1 MDEYRSL
8 LSKLI
13 SIPSVNPMGR
23 AVSGPE
29 FHETAITAFLEEW
42 LAPLDVEV
50 QRQNVLPG
58 RDNLLATY
66 GPPNATAHIMLEVH
80 TDTVPVDSMVI
91 PPFTPNIEGNRL
103 YGRGACDNKGPM
115 TAMLLALK
123 RLATEKPA
131 GAARV
136 TLALV
141 CDEEYTFLG
150 VQHLAKQKPK
160 VDCAIVAEP
169 TSLDIVVAHKGI
181 VRWMIETT
189 GRACHS
195 STPDKGVNAIYRM
208 APVLAAL
215 ERYNVELSRR
225 PVDPFLGG
233 PTLSVGLIQGGVSV
247 NTVPDFCRIEID
259 RRLNPGESPA
269 DAYGDVVRFLREDP
283 AIDASLICH
292 PPGQQMGAMGANLNG
307 KIVERFGESIDRFR
321 GSHRNLGVPFGTDA
335 ATLHTAGIPSLVFG
349 PGSIDQAHTKDEWID
364 LDQIPVASEI
374 YFDFCV
380 RAGQAT

>member
-1 MDEYRSL
+1 MDEIQSL

-13 SIPSVNPMGR
+13 SIPSVNTMGR

-29 FHETAITAFLEEW
+29 YYETAITAFLEEW
-42 LAPLDVEV
+42 LRPLGVEIE
-50 QRQNVLPG
+50 RQNVLPG

-66 GPPNATAHIMLEVH
+66 SPPGATRHIMLEVH

-91 PPFTPNIEGNRL
+91 PPFTPKIEGNRL

-131 GAARV
+131 GAAKV

-181 VRWMIETT
+181 CRWMIETT

-195 STPDKGVNAIYRM
+195 STPDKGTNAIYRM

-215 ERYNVELSRR
+215 ERYNAELSKR
-225 PVDPFLGG
+225 PVDPLLGG
-233 PTLSVGLIQGGVSV
+233 PTLSVGLIQGGLSV

-259 RRLNPGESPA
+259 RRINPGEIPA
-269 DAYGDVVRFLREDP
+269 DAHDEVTRFLRDDP
-283 AIDASLICH
+283 AVDPSVICH
-292 PPGQQMGAMGANLNG
+292 APGQQMLSMGSDLNG
-307 KIVERFGESIDRFR
+307 DVVKRFGQSIDRFR
-321 GSHRNLGVPFGTDA
+321 SSHRELGVPFGTDA
-335 ATLHTAGIPSLVFG
+335 ATLHSAGIPSLVFG
-349 PGSIDQAHTKDEWID
+349 PGSIEQAHTKDEWVP
-364 LDQIPVASEI
+364 LDEIALASEI
-374 YFDFCV
+374 YYDFCL
-380 RAGQAT
+380 RAGQES